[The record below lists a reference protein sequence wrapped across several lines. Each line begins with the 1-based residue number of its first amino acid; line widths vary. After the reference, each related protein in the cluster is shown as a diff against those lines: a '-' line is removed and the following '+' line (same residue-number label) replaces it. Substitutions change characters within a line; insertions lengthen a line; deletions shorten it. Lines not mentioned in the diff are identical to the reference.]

1 MLHCLNLPNAQPLGS
16 DKKPQADRRLNLFCI
31 FFLVVNN
38 VIEALAA
45 VGVASSIVQLL
56 DFSCKLFSETRKV
69 YSSGKSAVEDTED
82 VLSITTR
89 LRDLSEAISSDSP
102 KRRDIAKNSLN
113 HELRSISRE
122 WMEVANSLIA
132 ALENIRTK
140 GTPTIWLSFQ
150 LCLMTTW
157 KKSDIEA
164 MEKRLNGLRSQ
175 MIAVM
180 QAMLR

>member
-1 MLHCLNLPNAQPLGS
+1 ME
-16 DKKPQADRRLNLFCI
+16 
-31 FFLVVNN
+31 V
-38 VIEALAA
+38 LAA
-45 VGVASSIVQLL
+45 VGVASNIVQLL

-89 LRDLSEAISSDSP
+89 LRDLSEAISSDSL
-102 KRRDIAKNSLN
+102 KRRGISKNSLD

-122 WMEVANSLIA
+122 CTEAANSLIA
-132 ALENIRTK
+132 ALENVRIK

-150 LCLMTTW
+150 VCLMTIW
-157 KKSDIEA
+157 KKSKIEA

-180 QAMLR
+180 QAMLG